1 MLLLYA
7 EVINMSE
14 CTHDCSSCNKS
25 CSERV
30 VEKKQP
36 LPSTK
41 IKKIIAVLSG
51 KGGVGKSMV
60 SSLVAVELAKK
71 GYKVGIMDA
80 DITGPSI
87 PKMFNLSGEAMGD
100 EMGIYPN
107 TSSKYQIK
115 IVSVNMLLETEET
128 PVLWRG
134 PIIAGMVGQFYT
146 DVYWE
151 ELDYLVIDMP
161 PGTSDVALTIL
172 QDIPVD
178 GLVMVTSASKLISMV
193 VSKAIIMAEM
203 TKTKIVGLVENMSY
217 VKCPDCGKAIDI
229 YKDSQTEE
237 VAKKHG
243 LAILGRLPLDVELAN
258 LSDNG
263 NIEAYNEDY
272 IEKLIEDIEKL

>member
-1 MLLLYA
+1 
-7 EVINMSE
+7 MSE
-14 CTHDCSSCNKS
+14 CTHDCSSCGKS

-30 VEKKQP
+30 IEKKQP

-100 EMGIYPN
+100 ENGIYPN
-107 TSSKYQIK
+107 LSSKYQIK

-217 VKCPDCGKAIDI
+217 VKCPDCGKEIKI
-229 YKDSQTEE
+229 YQDSQTEE
-237 VAKKHG
+237 VAVKHG
-243 LAILGRLPLDVELAN
+243 LVISGHLPLDVELAN
-258 LSDNG
+258 LSDSG
-263 NIEAYNEDY
+263 NIEAYSENY
-272 IEKLIEDIEKL
+272 IDELIKDIEDL

>member
-1 MLLLYA
+1 MTEQQNGCKPSDCA
-7 EVINMSE
+7 GCAHADS
-14 CTHDCSSCNKS
+14 CSSKPKDFKKPANEFISVNKVIG
-25 CSERV
+25 V
-30 VEKKQP
+30 V
-36 LPSTK
+36 
-41 IKKIIAVLSG
+41 SG

-100 EMGIYPN
+100 ENGIYPN
-107 TSSKYQIK
+107 LSSKYQIK

-217 VKCPDCGKAIDI
+217 VKCPDCGKEIKI
-229 YKDSQTEE
+229 YQDSQTEE
-237 VAKKHG
+237 VAAKHG
-243 LAILGRLPLDVELAN
+243 LVISGRLPLDVELAN
-258 LSDNG
+258 LSDSG
-263 NIEAYNEDY
+263 NIENYNENY
-272 IEKLIEDIEKL
+272 IDELIEDIEKL